1 MRACRPPRRGA
12 AALAGLSC
20 LLLPLL
26 AHVPK
31 AAAAGSGDASAPAMG
46 AGPGAMA
53 AAPYEYLGRGDP
65 HRDRVC
71 GPGAGPDACSGVAQS
86 PYEFTKIVVQ
96 YQG

>member
-1 MRACRPPRRGA
+1 
-12 AALAGLSC
+12 
-20 LLLPLL
+20 
-26 AHVPK
+26 
-31 AAAAGSGDASAPAMG
+31 
-46 AGPGAMA
+46 MA